1 MGYPPFQGATEA
13 ELMDHTVNL
22 PVQYIAEDWAALS
35 PDALLLVKN
44 MLAKNPEQRPSM
56 EEVLAFDWVKHPPAV
71 RNGRGTELQE
81 RHAPSPAR
89 PGRHLLSSEFS
100 FPTTL
105 PGSSLSYA

>member
-56 EEVLAFDWVKHPPAV
+56 
-71 RNGRGTELQE
+71 
-81 RHAPSPAR
+81 
-89 PGRHLLSSEFS
+89 
-100 FPTTL
+100 
-105 PGSSLSYA
+105 